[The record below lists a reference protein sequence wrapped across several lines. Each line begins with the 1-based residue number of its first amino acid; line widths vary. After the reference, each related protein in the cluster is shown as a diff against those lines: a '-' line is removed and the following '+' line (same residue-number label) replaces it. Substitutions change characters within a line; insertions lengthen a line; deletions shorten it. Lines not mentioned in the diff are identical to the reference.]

1 MHSYVTRNPQ
11 LGSTT
16 THFTNSQALRSQKR
30 QTQLPLQPPWWGEDR
45 PWAGRKDQSRVSCH
59 HPCISATNSSER
71 RKYFTELVNLSHTK
85 KNSLQCAKCHESC
98 DPWTIKLMRL
108 PLSMRRPSFF
118 RPNWKGRTD
127 ELTGKHFH
135 SKTINRWIQ
144 LIWTCTSTW
153 LLSTENH
160 LKRTPRWTTAGIIL
174 NSRGVVT
181 CRGTH
186 ESVTHLYV

>member
-1 MHSYVTRNPQ
+1 MLHETLNWGRQP
-11 LGSTT
+11 
-16 THFTNSQALRSQKR
+16 HFTNSQALRSQKR

-85 KNSLQCAKCHESC
+85 KNSLQCAKCLESC

-127 ELTGKHFH
+127 ELIGKHFR

-144 LIWTCTSTW
+144 LIWSCTSTW

-174 NSRGVVT
+174 NSRIAEGSSPAEV
-181 CRGTH
+181 H
-186 ESVTHLYV
+186 MSQ

>member
-16 THFTNSQALRSQKR
+16 THFTNHSQTLRSQKR
-30 QTQLPLQPPWWGEDR
+30 QTKLPLQPPWWGEDT
-45 PWAGRKDQSRVSCH
+45 PCAGRKNQSWVSCH

-85 KNSLQCAKCHESC
+85 KNSLQCAKCLESC

-127 ELTGKHFH
+127 ELIDKHFC
-135 SKTINRWIQ
+135 SKTINRWTQ
-144 LIWTCTSTW
+144 LIWTCTS
-153 LLSTENH
+153 H
-160 LKRTPRWTTAGIIL
+160 LIAINRKPSQKNPEVDHRWD
-174 NSRGVVT
+174 NF
-181 CRGTH
+181 
-186 ESVTHLYV
+186 E